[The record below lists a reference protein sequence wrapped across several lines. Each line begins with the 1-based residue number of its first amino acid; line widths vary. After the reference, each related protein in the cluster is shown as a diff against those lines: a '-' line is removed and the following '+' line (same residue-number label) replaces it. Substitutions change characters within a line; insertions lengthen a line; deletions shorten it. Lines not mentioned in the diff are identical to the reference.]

1 MRLSALRASTSPPAT
16 RGVASTSLDTRA
28 RQRGLPVS
36 ASSAN
41 RSPRSD
47 ATATVRVLAPTPAE
61 RRTASS
67 TCHSSS
73 PLAAFRRVTEPS
85 REVAYRLSPSS
96 AGLKAKSPPLPTLAD
111 HSTRRSLLF
120 SSTGNSAGFGALEP
134 PHHEQAGSAITS

>member
-41 RSPRSD
+41 RSPRSE

-61 RRTASS
+61 RRTASA
-67 TCHSSS
+67 TCHSCS
-73 PLAAFRRVTEPS
+73 PARHRAFARGRVQALTLEGRLEGEIAA
-85 REVAYRLSPSS
+85 AAD
-96 AGLKAKSPPLPTLAD
+96 AG
-111 HSTRRSLLF
+111 
-120 SSTGNSAGFGALEP
+120 
-134 PHHEQAGSAITS
+134 